1 MLDQRKMNAGDIGT
15 AKIKVVGVGGGG
27 SNAVTRMYRDRIPE
41 VDYFIV
47 NTDVQALARSE
58 MPVVV
63 RVGDQTARGLG
74 VGGDPERGRQCM
86 EEDRDK
92 IRELLDGADL
102 VFVAA
107 GMGGGSGTGGAPVV
121 AEVARELGAL
131 TVGVVTKPFKFEGAR
146 RMRQADEGIARLTE
160 VADTLI
166 VVPNERLRSA
176 NTGPM
181 TMDVAFRMADD
192 VLRQGVQ
199 SIAEL
204 ILVPGESNLDFAD
217 VRSVM
222 RGAGPAWMAIGHG
235 EGEDRA
241 TKAAEAALSS
251 PMLEVSIEGAKG
263 VIFNISGGRDLTLD
277 EVNTASEIISSK
289 VDPDANI
296 IFGMITDPQ
305 VQNELTITVIATG
318 FPVEQTNKVL
328 KLNGPSAVG
337 TVSRPVEQAII
348 AKEPKVEKPAAQVAA
363 QPAATVE
370 AAEEAPVAAVEE
382 ESVPLDV
389 DDAVDADVDLPPFLQ
404 RHRESA

>member
-1 MLDQRKMNAGDIGT
+1 MLDQNTPSADIGA

-27 SNAVTRMYRDRIPE
+27 SNAVSRMYRDRIPE
-41 VDYFIV
+41 VDYIIV
-47 NTDVQALARSE
+47 NTDAQALSRSE

-86 EEDRDK
+86 EEDRDQ
-92 IRELLDGADL
+92 IREMLDGADL

-121 AEVARELGAL
+121 AEVAREVGAL
-131 TVGVVTKPFKFEGAR
+131 TVGVVTKPFKFEGNR
-146 RMRQADEGIARLTE
+146 RMKQADEGIALLTE

-166 VVPNERLRSA
+166 VVPNERLRTAGSE
-176 NTGPM
+176 PM
-181 TMDVAFRMADD
+181 TMDTAFRMADD

-204 ILVPGESNLDFAD
+204 ILVPGEINLDFAD

-222 RGAGPAWMAIGHG
+222 KSAGPAWMAIGHG
-235 EGEDRA
+235 QGEDRA
-241 TKAAEAALSS
+241 MQAAEAALSS
-251 PMLEVSIEGAKG
+251 PMLEVSIEGATG

-296 IFGMITDPQ
+296 IFGMVTDPQ
-305 VQNELTITVIATG
+305 IQNEVTITVIATG
-318 FPVEQTNKVL
+318 FSAEETAKVL

-337 TVSRPVEQAII
+337 
-348 AKEPKVEKPAAQVAA
+348 KVEKPTEEPKAEVAPAAEEEKIE
-363 QPAATVE
+363 QPAAETPSAE
-370 AAEEAPVAAVEE
+370 AED
-382 ESVPLDV
+382 ESDESDNEPVPLDMDDETV
-389 DDAVDADVDLPPFLQ
+389 DEDVDLPPFLQ
-404 RHRESA
+404 RHKDSA